1 MPAIVVPHAIAKG
14 PGYLYRFV
22 IGTALPGTGNTGG
35 DVVGSKFTDA
45 FGVAYIPVGVTRD
58 GSQFSYEVSTEDTIV
73 AEYLDPL
80 DTDET
85 ARNIGVAFDLAHITN
100 RSYMMAMNGG
110 TSATVSGA
118 TTTLLTKVSPPV
130 LGASVKT
137 GLAWESQDGTQR
149 TFFYETLQS
158 GNIQWSNSKAPNFQS
173 LPLTF
178 KVVQPA
184 TGNPFDIFL
193 AGASRVVAA

>member
-14 PGYLYRFV
+14 PGYLYRAV
-22 IGTALPGTGNTGG
+22 LGTPLPGTGSGG
-35 DVVGSKFTDA
+35 VVTGSKFTDA
-45 FGVAYIPVGVTRD
+45 WDAAWIPVGVTRD

-110 TSATVSGA
+110 TTSTVSGTAA
-118 TTTLLTKVSPPV
+118 TTLTKVAPPV
-130 LGASVKT
+130 LGASVKIML
-137 GLAWESQDGTQR
+137 GWESQDGTQR
-149 TFFYETLQS
+149 TFFYQALQS

-178 KVVQPA
+178 KVTQPSS
-184 TGNPFDIFL
+184 GDPFNIFL
-193 AGASRVVAA
+193 AGVDRIAAA